1 MKKIL
6 TSVLVASL
14 MLLGTSAFAQVSV
27 GAGYVNG
34 KYNYANSNS
43 KYSQNA
49 NGFYAG
55 LEYNVPVGEVL
66 GISAGVNYEMLMSKD
81 YNLYSISGNLKE
93 QYINVPVRLNIGA
106 NLGDSR
112 VFFFGGPTMS
122 YALSSKAEVGVA
134 GITGSV
140 DLYDKDI
147 LKNRFDVMVGA
158 GVGIDLMERFRVTVG
173 YDFGMFNKLDDGDD
187 SASTKFTRDRLPL
200 SEFHSL
206 SSLEEQFASVSV
218 RRPFASTMSS
228 SDSRT

>member
-1 MKKIL
+1 
-6 TSVLVASL
+6 

-34 KYNYANSNS
+34 KYNYANSSN

-66 GISAGVNYEMLMSKD
+66 GLSAGVNYEMLMSKD
-81 YNLYSISGNLKE
+81 YSLYSISGNLKE

-122 YALSSKAEVGVA
+122 YALSSKAEVGIA

-147 LKNRFDVMVGA
+147 FKNRFDVMVGA
-158 GVGIDLMERFRVTVG
+158 GLGIDLMERFRVTVG

-187 SASTKFTRDRLPL
+187 SASAKFTRDRLHAGIAFL
-200 SEFHSL
+200 F
-206 SSLEEQFASVSV
+206 
-218 RRPFASTMSS
+218 
-228 SDSRT
+228 

>member
-1 MKKIL
+1 
-6 TSVLVASL
+6 

-27 GAGYVNG
+27 GADYVNG
-34 KYNYANSNS
+34 KYNYANSSN

-66 GISAGVNYEMLMSKD
+66 GLSAGVNYEMLMSKD
-81 YNLYSISGNLKE
+81 YSLYSISGNLKE

-122 YALSSKAEVGVA
+122 YALSSKAEVGIA

-147 LKNRFDVMVGA
+147 FKNRFDVMVGA
-158 GVGIDLMERFRVTVG
+158 GLGIDLMERFRVTVG

-187 SASTKFTRDRLPL
+187 SASAKFTRDRLHAGIAFL
-200 SEFHSL
+200 F
-206 SSLEEQFASVSV
+206 
-218 RRPFASTMSS
+218 
-228 SDSRT
+228 

>member
-34 KYNYANSNS
+34 KYNYSTSSS

-55 LEYNVPVGEVL
+55 LEYTVPVGEVFGL
-66 GISAGVNYEMLMSKD
+66 SAGVNYEMLMSKN
-81 YNLYSISGNLKE
+81 YNLYSLSGNIKE
-93 QYINVPVRLNIGA
+93 SYINVPVRLNIGA

-112 VFFFGGPTMS
+112 IFAFGGPTLS
-122 YALSSKAEVGVA
+122 YALSSKAEVGV
-134 GITGSV
+134 GGFTGMV
-140 DLYDKDI
+140 DLYDKEFFE
-147 LKNRFDVMVGA
+147 NRFDVMVG
-158 GVGIDLMERFRVTVG
+158 GGLGIDLMERFRVTVG

-187 SASTKFTRDRLPL
+187 SASAKFTRNRLHAGIAFL
-200 SEFHSL
+200 F
-206 SSLEEQFASVSV
+206 
-218 RRPFASTMSS
+218 
-228 SDSRT
+228 